1 MTTLLMT
8 ALFVSACLALAAVA
22 ISADDGPDGFLGT

>member
-8 ALFVSACLALAAVA
+8 ALFLSTCLALAALIV
-22 ISADDGPDGFLGT
+22 SDDGPDGFMGT